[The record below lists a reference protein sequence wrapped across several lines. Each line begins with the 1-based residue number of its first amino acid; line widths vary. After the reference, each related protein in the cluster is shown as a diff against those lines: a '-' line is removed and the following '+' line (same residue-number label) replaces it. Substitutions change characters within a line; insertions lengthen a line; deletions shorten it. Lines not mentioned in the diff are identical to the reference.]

1 MKKVLYLIA
10 AALVTVV
17 ACNKNTPDPKPDPT
31 PATPDLVLTTPKIV
45 DVAGESSIYTV
56 KFNASK
62 TWEASLSYFDEN
74 ESGVKLSKEN
84 GLAGDAQELK
94 VTFQGLTEEQMGR
107 LIQLDLK
114 AGSTTESI
122 LFFQGLVFLPDNEE
136 AVPTIPVAG
145 GKYNLNILTNMDVT
159 IKKYDGAEE
168 AFPWAPVTINQDEA
182 AHKISLEF
190 NVAANTG
197 YDARTCYVKFTMPE
211 IQVPVLDD
219 EGTPTG
225 ETKDMV
231 TRFYLTQEGPLKVAW
246 TQQFTW
252 TMFPEGTRESI
263 AQVGDY
269 LIINCS
275 KTSQGTGGAHVFKKS
290 DGSYVKTLDIPS
302 CTGITNDDA
311 GNIVVSAGG
320 DYPLTDT
327 WALDVEKQIPLAIY
341 AFTKSQAA
349 SIIESGSLPEGASP
363 IITYAN
369 GFYGY
374 GLDNIRVTGD
384 VTGDAV
390 ITMVSSGGTAD
401 FFACDWEIKGGKYTG
416 AAGSYTSYITLPN
429 NVPGPQD
436 WGTPGIWSSK
446 DIVAKHVDNS
456 ASSKIFYNGYDFY
469 GNLQLGTTDAFE
481 TVLTIYEDPATYG
494 NEGYQSL
501 ATAEWNG
508 HKYLAFVAT
517 PYFAWADWNG
527 DGVIDSNLPGYLWLL
542 NVDDPAKPVVESKFE
557 YYSDYENPDNWQ
569 YGDSSD
575 VTLVVEGNDL
585 VAYVVD
591 AASSQYM
598 KVVYPKL

>member
-1 MKKVLYLIA
+1 MKKFLYLFA
-10 AALVTVV
+10 AALMVAV
-17 ACNKNTPDPKPDPT
+17 ACNKKDPEPQPDPTPDPT

-56 KFNASK
+56 KFNAGK
-62 TWEASLSYFDEN
+62 AWTATLSYPDGS
-74 ESGVKLSKEN
+74 ESGAVLAKEK
-84 GLAGDAQELK
+84 GEAADGVELK
-94 VTFQGLTEEQMGR
+94 VTFQGLTEEQMGH

-136 AVPTIPVAG
+136 EVPTIPVAG
-145 GKYNLNILTNMDVT
+145 GKYDLNILTNMDVT

-182 AHKISLEF
+182 AHKISLAF

-225 ETKDMV
+225 ETTDMV
-231 TRFYLTQEGPLKVAW
+231 TRFYLAQEGPLKVAW

-263 AQVGDY
+263 AEVGDY

-311 GNIVVSAGG
+311 GNIVVSIGG
-320 DYPLTDT
+320 NYPINEET
-327 WALDVEKQIPLAIY
+327 WELIVDEQIPLNVVVYTRAE
-341 AFTKSQAA
+341 AA
-349 SIIESGSLPEGASP
+349 NIIENGTLPNKAP
-363 IITYAN
+363 IITYNN

-384 VTGDAV
+384 ATSNAV
-390 ITMVSSGGTAD
+390 ITLCTSGGYGDFYAVDWDVVNGAVIDNGNGYTA
-401 FFACDWEIKGGKYTG
+401 YT
-416 AAGSYTSYITLPN
+416 ALPN
-429 NVPGPQD
+429 YLPD
-436 WGTPGIWSSK
+436 DYSMGIWTSF
-446 DIVAKHVDNS
+446 DIVAKHIGPSSSS
-456 ASSKIFYNGYDFY
+456 AMFYMGYDNNY
-469 GNLQLGTTDAFE
+469 NLHYMSGTGAEWQVVYE
-481 TVLTIYEDPATYG
+481 TGAEG
-494 NEGYQSL
+494 NEGFCTLS
-501 ATAEWNG
+501 TAEWNG
-508 HKYLAFVAT
+508 HKYLAFVSL
-517 PYFAWADWNG
+517 PYFAWADWDG
-527 DGVIDSNLPGYLWLL
+527 DGTVDSNLPGYLWLM
-542 NVDDPAKPVVESKFE
+542 NIDDPSKPVKLSCHE
-557 YYSDYENPDNWQ
+557 YYCDPTNWQ
-569 YGDSSD
+569 YGNSCD
-575 VTLVVEGNDL
+575 VKLVVEGTDL
-585 VAYVVD
+585 VAYLVD

-598 KVVYPKL
+598 KVVYPGN